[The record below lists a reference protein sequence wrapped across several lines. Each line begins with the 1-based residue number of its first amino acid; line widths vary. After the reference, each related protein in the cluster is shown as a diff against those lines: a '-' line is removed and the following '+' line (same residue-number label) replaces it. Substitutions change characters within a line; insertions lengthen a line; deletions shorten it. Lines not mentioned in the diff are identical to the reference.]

1 MKNKSCLATNVA
13 RWQRKKLCRFSGG
26 VSAAI
31 CDVIMFTT
39 DPLKAQTK
47 HM

>member
-26 VSAAI
+26 VNAAI